1 MAKIEQGYMGGFVG
15 KLGPA
20 VGYHWRGKWCM
31 RALPAKVH
39 NPRTA
44 AQQAHRMRFR
54 EMVQLA
60 GRFRAAVN
68 TGLHQLACEH
78 GMTECNM
85 FVRRNHRL
93 LGAEGLDYSRLEV
106 SHGPV
111 APVAFAPAEIDGQM
125 VLRVAFEKNP
135 LRQRADG
142 DDRVVLFIYC
152 VDHQMGIRTRAVE
165 RRSGRVEVAL
175 PSQWRGTELHIYGF
189 VEDRAGRAS
198 RTLYISQAPPAGD
211 RTDRQGEPKATE
223 LPEKQIIVQYETGVD
238 KQHNPEDRDSQLPRA
253 DGGGGAGGPAAAAG
267 GGGAGLFGR

>member
-60 GRFRAAVN
+60 GRFRVAVN

-85 FVRRNHRL
+85 FVHRNHRL

-152 VDHQMGIRTRAVE
+152 ASHQMGIRTQAVE

-198 RTLYISQAPPAGD
+198 RTLYVSQAAPAGD
-211 RTDRQGEPKATE
+211 GTDRQGETE
-223 LPEKQIIVQYETGVD
+223 KSLHTEKQIIGQHETKVNE
-238 KQHNPEDRDSQLPRA
+238 QHTPEDRDSQLPGA
-253 DGGGGAGGPAAAAG
+253 DGGGGGGGPAAAAG

>member
-60 GRFRAAVN
+60 GRFRVAVN

-111 APVAFAPAEIDGQM
+111 APVAFYAPRLLDEVTISID
-125 VLRVAFEKNP
+125 FEKNP
-135 LRQRADG
+135 LH
-142 DDRVVLFIYC
+142 RVASSEDKVYLAAFC
-152 VDHQMGIRTRAVE
+152 PDLN
-165 RRSGRVEVAL
+165 SFAL
-175 PSQWRGTELHIYGF
+175 SQPARRGTKSVEMSFLSAYSGKGVHLWGF
-189 VEDRAGRAS
+189 VVDRAGRAS
-198 RTLYISQAPPAGD
+198 LSEYIGYGYLDPTAAENEEDAGAFACEDAGD
-211 RTDRQGEPKATE
+211 GVLADAGT
-223 LPEKQIIVQYETGVD
+223 VQ
-238 KQHNPEDRDSQLPRA
+238 
-253 DGGGGAGGPAAAAG
+253 DGGKPSASAGRMPAHQSDNPPDI
-267 GGGAGLFGR
+267 